1 MHTAVVEYA
10 IIDAMSFSKRL
21 AMVRMRRF
29 FVLLLTA
36 AIVTSCGIFGD
47 DTLHIADVTKDI
59 DTYVG
64 KDITIAGAYLSK
76 TGAEPISIMAAGV
89 STLDNGLDAQPL
101 GDAIWVDNIAEDV
114 TMNLHR
120 PGDSVYGFVKLTGRI
135 EAGAYGTGGVYKHR
149 IAVTQSEIIEQIK
162 RVESRVAN
170 ESLGEG
176 KVSIFELADNGATY
190 NGQTVT
196 TQGYYFWNSVIY
208 VLAEGIAVEED
219 GSSPQPIGKIIW
231 MEGFPPD
238 QSAQLTVGPNN
249 SFVWGK
255 VEVTGNFQSGGQ
267 FGRDGAYD
275 ALFNVTS
282 ATPIK

>member
-1 MHTAVVEYA
+1 
-10 IIDAMSFSKRL
+10 
-21 AMVRMRRF
+21 MVRIRR
-29 FVLLLTA
+29 LLMLVLTA
-36 AIVTSCGIFGD
+36 AFFTSCGLFGD

-59 DTYVG
+59 ATYVG
-64 KDITIAGAYLSK
+64 KDITVAGAYLSK
-76 TGAEPISIMAAGV
+76 TGAEPVSIMAAGV

-101 GDAIWVDNIAEDV
+101 GDAIWVDNIAQDV

-120 PGDSVYGFVKLTGRI
+120 PGDAVYGFVKLTGRI
-135 EAGAYGTGGVYKHR
+135 EAGEYGPGGAYKHR
-149 IAVTQSEIIEQIK
+149 IAVTQSEVIEQIK
-162 RVESRVAN
+162 RTEYRISN
-170 ESLGEG
+170 ENLGAD
-176 KVSIFELADNGATY
+176 KVSLFELYDNGAAHS
-190 NGQTVT
+190 GKTVT

-255 VEVTGNFQSGGQ
+255 VEVTGAFQSGGQ
-267 FGRDGAYD
+267 FGRDGAYS

-282 ATPIK
+282 AKPIK

>member
-1 MHTAVVEYA
+1 
-10 IIDAMSFSKRL
+10 
-21 AMVRMRRF
+21 MVRISRF
-29 FVLLLTA
+29 LMLVLTVAL
-36 AIVTSCGIFGD
+36 VTSCGLFGD

-59 DTYVG
+59 ATYVG
-64 KDITIAGAYLSK
+64 KDITVAGAYLSK
-76 TGAEPISIMAAGV
+76 TGAEPVSIMAAGV

-101 GDAIWVDNIAEDV
+101 GDAIWVDNIAPDV

-120 PGDSVYGFVKLTGRI
+120 PGDAVYGFVKLTGRI
-135 EAGAYGTGGVYKHR
+135 EAGEFGPGGAYKHR
-149 IAVTQSEIIEQIK
+149 IAVTQSEVIEQIK
-162 RVESRVAN
+162 RTEYRIAN
-170 ESLGEG
+170 EDLGAD
-176 KVSIFELADNGATY
+176 KVSLFELYDNGAAHS
-190 NGQTVT
+190 GKTVT

-238 QSAQLTVGPNN
+238 QSAQLTIGPNN

-255 VEVTGNFQSGGQ
+255 VEVTGAFQSGGQ
-267 FGRDGAYD
+267 FGRDGAYS

-282 ATPIK
+282 AKPIK